1 MCSPACACTSSIR
14 YSHWIECVLLLQ
26 NTFSYYRMC
35 SLQDMLFFSMHLF
48 HPLQPLAPGSGEQ
61 YEFYPGTGGADRT
74 LENIINVPISPCWYA
89 GKYYYRWKI
98 LLTVYWEEH
107 EFYPGTGGADRTLD
121 NIFYVPVGPCWYAG
135 KYYWPWTIFMN
146 VPISPC
152 WYAGKYYQPWK
163 MLLTCLL
170 VLVLAFFFL
179 KVSWFCGPARYSNSN
194 VIQIS
199 HPTHGF
205 SFPFFFLAP
214 FFSHTHF

>member
-121 NIFYVPVGPCWYAG
+121 NIFYVPVGPCWY
-135 KYYWPWTIFMN
+135 
-146 VPISPC
+146 
-152 WYAGKYYQPWK
+152 
-163 MLLTCLL
+163 MLENIIDPGQFLWTCLL
-170 VLVLAFFFL
+170 VHAGTLENIINPGKCYWLA
-179 KVSWFCGPARYSNSN
+179 Y
-194 VIQIS
+194 
-199 HPTHGF
+199 
-205 SFPFFFLAP
+205 
-214 FFSHTHF
+214 